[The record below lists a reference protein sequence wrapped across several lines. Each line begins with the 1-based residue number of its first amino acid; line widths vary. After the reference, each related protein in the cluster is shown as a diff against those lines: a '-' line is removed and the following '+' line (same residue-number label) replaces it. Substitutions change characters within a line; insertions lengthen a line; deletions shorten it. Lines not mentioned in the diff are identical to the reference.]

1 MNLTSKPETSE
12 IKVIRFGFYTA
23 IATAAITFITF
34 AIAVNTPPYSGP
46 FCLENCYE
54 YPYHDIASRFPRDYF
69 WMYSAMLMVLTYLML
84 MVCIHH
90 YPSNNR
96 KIYSQMGLALA
107 VIAVMILFSTYFVQV
122 SVVQPSLL
130 NNETEGIALITQF
143 NPHGIFIAMEEAGYI
158 LMNLSFLFLVP
169 VFVGKGKLAK
179 SIRVIFI
186 AFFVLA
192 LLSFILV
199 SVKHGVMREYIYEVI
214 IISIV
219 YLELII
225 APILLAAYFK
235 YDINKYL

>member
-1 MNLTSKPETSE
+1 
-12 IKVIRFGFYTA
+12 
-23 IATAAITFITF
+23 
-34 AIAVNTPPYSGP
+34 
-46 FCLENCYE
+46 
-54 YPYHDIASRFPRDYF
+54 
-69 WMYSAMLMVLTYLML
+69 
-84 MVCIHH
+84 
-90 YPSNNR
+90 
-96 KIYSQMGLALA
+96 MGLALA

-130 NNETEGIALITQF
+130 NNETDGIALITQF

-169 VFVGKGKLAK
+169 VFEGKGKLAK

-225 APILLAAYFK
+225 APILLAVYFK
-235 YDINKYL
+235 YDINKYTLTSNTSFCLETAIHSNPCRKNYLQPAAISVVITNSSSYRAHYFYDT

>member
-1 MNLTSKPETSE
+1 MNLNIKPDYIQLQAIS
-12 IKVIRFGFYTA
+12 IGFYTA
-23 IATAAITFITF
+23 IATAVITLITF

-46 FCLENCYE
+46 FCLERCFE
-54 YPYHDIASRFPRDYF
+54 YPYHNIASRFPGDYI
-69 WMYSAMLMVLTYLML
+69 WIYSAMLMVLIYLML

-96 KIYSQMGLALA
+96 KIYSQMSLALA
-107 VIAVMILFSTYFVQV
+107 GIAVMILFSTYFVQV

-143 NPHGIFIAMEEAGYI
+143 NPHGIFIAMEEAGYM

-169 VFVGKGKLAK
+169 VFGGKGKLLI

-192 LLSFILV
+192 LISFFLV
-199 SVKHGVMREYIYEVI
+199 SVKYGVMREYIYEVI

-225 APILLAAYFK
+225 APILLAALFK
-235 YDINKYL
+235 YDMNKHL